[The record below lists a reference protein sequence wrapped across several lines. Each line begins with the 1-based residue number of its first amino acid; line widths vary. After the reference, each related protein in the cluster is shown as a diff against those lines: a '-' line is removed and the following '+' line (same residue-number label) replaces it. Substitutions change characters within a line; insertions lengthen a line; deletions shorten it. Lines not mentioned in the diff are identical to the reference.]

1 MQNNG
6 RVVRANPVPDLAG
19 MYLRGMD
26 VKVVQDYAIN
36 NMGKPRM
43 YTTGVGDPATAH
55 LSMATMTRRGLT
67 DHYRDAVLIGCKDP
81 KLGEMMKAQ
90 YGDAWRVE
98 VVRETNPAKLYQIA
112 AMGKFSHINNV
123 ADNFPASQT
132 DKQPGNLTSSS
143 PYTLS
148 EIRSVSKN
156 IDIFY
161 KSTKIIYDLAG
172 AKMPGG
178 ISSEITM
185 ALVLPSV

>member
-1 MQNNG
+1 
-6 RVVRANPVPDLAG
+6 
-19 MYLRGMD
+19 
-26 VKVVQDYAIN
+26 
-36 NMGKPRM
+36 
-43 YTTGVGDPATAH
+43 
-55 LSMATMTRRGLT
+55 MTRRGLT

-98 VVRETNPAKLYQIA
+98 GVRETNPAKLYQIA

-185 ALVLPSV
+185 ALAAPLFGRYTQRP